1 MRTIRSTT
9 LVICAVALLVAGCA
23 AQKPKPDDSKSQS
36 QTQKDSS
43 SGSKAPAS
51 AASDQKTKPAP
62 APDPSG
68 SSAMPEP
75 TRTATANSDG
85 TSGGGGR
92 AQTPD
97 ERRASLDKQLEGSLG
112 SFDDTLR
119 REQKAV
125 AEEKDANDAAAS
137 GGGDSSDSQSGDESG
152 SAKSE
157 GPPAEASEP
166 GRSRNETPSRPGDL
180 KSDKDRSANDSKPG
194 GGTGATGEKIP
205 DGSDDDIVAKRL
217 RKAAEQ
223 ETDPELKEKLWKEY
237 IEYKKNAGK

>member
-1 MRTIRSTT
+1 MRSIQSIT
-9 LVICAVALLVAGCA
+9 LAFLAAALLIAGCA
-23 AQKPKPDDSKSQS
+23 AQKPKTGDTKSQS
-36 QTQKDSS
+36 QTQKD

-51 AASDQKTKPAP
+51 AASGQQPKPA
-62 APDPSG
+62 AQPSG
-68 SSAMPEP
+68 SNASPEV
-75 TRTATANSDG
+75 TRTASATSDAAA
-85 TSGGGGR
+85 GGGGR

-97 ERRASLDKQLEGSLG
+97 ERRAALDKQLEGSLG
-112 SFDDTLR
+112 TFDDTLR

-137 GGGDSSDSQSGDESG
+137 GSSDSSSESTSGDESG
-152 SAKSE
+152 SAKPE
-157 GPPAEASEP
+157 GPPAGASEP
-166 GRSRNETPSRPGDL
+166 GRSRNETPARPGDL
-180 KSDKDRSANDSKPG
+180 KSDKDRAANDANKPG
-194 GGTGATGEKIP
+194 GGTGAAPEKIP

>member
-1 MRTIRSTT
+1 MQSIS
-9 LVICAVALLVAGCA
+9 LAMCAAALLLAGCA
-23 AQKPKPDDSKSQS
+23 AQKPKSDASKSQS
-36 QTQKDSS
+36 QTQSS
-43 SGSKAPAS
+43 SGSGSKAP
-51 AASDQKTKPAP
+51 
-62 APDPSG
+62 
-68 SSAMPEP
+68 SSASGPQPEP
-75 TRTATANSDG
+75 TRTASAASE
-85 TSGGGGR
+85 SAAGGGR

-112 SFDDTLR
+112 SFDETLR

-125 AEEKDANDAAAS
+125 AEEKDANDADRAAAAAES
-137 GGGDSSDSQSGDESG
+137 SSDSLEASGSEESG
-152 SAKSE
+152 SANPE
-157 GPPAEASEP
+157 APPATAADP

-180 KSDKDRSANDSKPG
+180 KSDKDRTAEESKPG
-194 GGTGATGEKIP
+194 TGSGAAPQKIP

>member
-1 MRTIRSTT
+1 
-9 LVICAVALLVAGCA
+9 V
-23 AQKPKPDDSKSQS
+23 
-36 QTQKDSS
+36 
-43 SGSKAPAS
+43 
-51 AASDQKTKPAP
+51 
-62 APDPSG
+62 
-68 SSAMPEP
+68 PEP
-75 TRTATANSDG
+75 TRTARAANDTA
-85 TSGGGGR
+85 SGGGGR

-112 SFDDTLR
+112 TFDDTLR

-137 GGGDSSDSQSGDESG
+137 GSGDSSDSKSDDEPG
-152 SAKSE
+152 SAKPE
-157 GPPAEASEP
+157 GPPAAASEP

-194 GGTGATGEKIP
+194 GGSGATGEKIP